1 MNSKMPIR
9 LIMFDI
15 WGRMFRIVSISS
27 LIAIEALTRRKILMI
42 LKPRMTEVVA
52 PIDSP
57 VPINFIRRPKFV
69 PITIKQSK
77 TFQPWRK

>member
-1 MNSKMPIR
+1 MAMLIFGRRVASR
-9 LIMFDI
+9 LVSV
-15 WGRMFRIVSISS
+15 FRIVSISS
-27 LIAIEALTRRKILMI
+27 LIAMEALTRRKILMI

-57 VPINFIRRPKFV
+57 ASSNFIRRPKFV